1 MSTTN
6 ARIGLVATDVTPNR
20 RGARSREVVLDAAE
34 RVMAEQGYAG
44 ASINAIVKEA
54 GIPISSVYH
63 YFGSKDGVLLA
74 VMERGAER
82 FFAALPEPAE
92 RIGTPEQHLTAL
104 ALALEAA
111 LGEHPDFLKLVVVMA
126 AQPPAG
132 EAALSHDVVTRVRD
146 MALRRLRKQLGLA
159 FDIDPRGKLAGHLA
173 RLCLAM
179 VDGAFIAI
187 QADPHVKLATFIEP
201 LPAMLVALRD
211 ALDVQAS
218 GR

>member
-1 MSTTN
+1 
-6 ARIGLVATDVTPNR
+6 
-20 RGARSREVVLDAAE
+20 
-34 RVMAEQGYAG
+34 MAEQGYAG

-82 FFAALPEPAE
+82 FLRRPPRASPSASAPPSSTSPRMA
-92 RIGTPEQHLTAL
+92 R
-104 ALALEAA
+104 ALEAA

-132 EAALSHDVVTRVRD
+132 EAAHAREVVTRVRD

-159 FDIDPRGKLAGHLA
+159 FDIDPRGKLAGRLA
-173 RLCLAM
+173 RLSLAV

-201 LPAMLVALRD
+201 LPAALVALRD